1 MYGPAFSANF
11 LLPLYPAPASPF
23 NTSSQDMGFQS
34 SAVYTFP
41 ASAGIDTSTHAAKLL
56 VVTTLF
62 TLGANFLV
70 AFKISVVPFTAGV
83 RNSIFDFTALY
94 RNGLA
99 VWMTVSNSLG
109 ELAKTL
115 SDVGDDGEVN
125 TRGLGAGEVAED
137 GVGFGLGAHDGA
149 DGGLRIVG
157 EEGSDDVGA
166 DEAVG
171 AG

>member
-1 MYGPAFSANF
+1 
-11 LLPLYPAPASPF
+11 
-23 NTSSQDMGFQS
+23 
-34 SAVYTFP
+34 
-41 ASAGIDTSTHAAKLL
+41 
-56 VVTTLF
+56 
-62 TLGANFLV
+62 
-70 AFKISVVPFTAGV
+70 
-83 RNSIFDFTALY
+83 
-94 RNGLA
+94 
-99 VWMTVSNSLG
+99 MTVSNSLG